1 MFKKI
6 LYPTDFSDVSKKALA
21 YIKQLNPAGAEQVI
35 IMRIINE
42 NKLERFSEGAAW
54 VGMDAEEFREQTYQ
68 RLTEEANEQ
77 IKTIETELKEA
88 GFDTKTMVERGD
100 PYSKIL
106 DVAEKEDVSIII
118 LGSHG
123 RSNLSSVLLGSVSD
137 HIIRHARQPVLVI
150 KRDS

>member
-35 IMRIINE
+35 ILRIINE
-42 NKLERFSEGAAW
+42 NKLERISEGAAW
-54 VGMDAEEFREQTYQ
+54 VGVDAEEFREQTYQ
-68 RLTEEANEQ
+68 RLTDEAYEQ
-77 IKTIETELKEA
+77 IKSVDIELKEA
-88 GFDTKTMVERGD
+88 GFDTKMMVERGD

-106 DVAEKEDVSIII
+106 EVAKKQDVSIII
-118 LGSHG
+118 IGSHG

-137 HIIRHARQPVLVI
+137 HIIRHSPKPVLVI